1 MTRPF
6 YFSMKGE
13 EASQMFLFIVVCVQ
27 RNLHI
32 YNKQKKKK
40 KILLEQNVV
49 PREKHN
55 PVGKSL
61 INKRDFTLCGAEV
74 HIASRDNQTII

>member
-1 MTRPF
+1 
-6 YFSMKGE
+6 MKGE
-13 EASQMFLFIVVCVQ
+13 EASRMFLFIVVCVQ

-32 YNKQKKKK
+32 LVYNKQKKKF
-40 KILLEQNVV
+40 LLEQNVV

-74 HIASRDNQTII
+74 HLASRDNQTII